1 MEVLGMDA
9 ERLARIS
16 DLVAECRPVHASAG
30 GMDAVQELLSARG
43 VPVMDSILVTRKLL
57 GDVPHALGEAKW
69 LVLGAPSR
77 SEEREAHRRLTEG
90 LYEAVCALYEEE
102 REKLPD

>member
-1 MEVLGMDA
+1 MDA

-16 DLVAECRPVHASAG
+16 DLAAECRPIHASAG
-30 GMDAVQELLSARG
+30 GMDAVQELLSARR
-43 VPVMDSILVTRKLL
+43 VPVMDSVLVTRKLL

-77 SEEREAHRRLTEG
+77 SEERDAHRRLTEG
-90 LYEAVCALYEEE
+90 LYEAVYALSEEE
-102 REKLPD
+102 REKPPN

>member
-1 MEVLGMDA
+1 MDA

-16 DLVAECRPVHASAG
+16 DLVAECRPVHASTG

-57 GDVPHALGEAKW
+57 GDVPHALGR
-69 LVLGAPSR
+69 R
-77 SEEREAHRRLTEG
+77 SGWCWGLRRAAGEEAHRRLTEG